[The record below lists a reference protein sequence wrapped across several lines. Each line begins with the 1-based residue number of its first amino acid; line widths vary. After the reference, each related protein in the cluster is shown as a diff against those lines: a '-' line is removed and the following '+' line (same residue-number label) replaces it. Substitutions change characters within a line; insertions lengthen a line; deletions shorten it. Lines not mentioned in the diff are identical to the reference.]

1 MSGLR
6 KIVDERDARAC
17 LAAVAKSGEQRRV
30 WARRHGIDP
39 RSLRAWDLNLARQSA
54 PRARAAIAKLVEL
67 VPAQT
72 VRTPRRYTVRVGVL
86 AVEVSDDFDADTLRR
101 LVEVLRSC

>member
-6 KIVDERDARAC
+6 KIVDESDARAY
-17 LAAVAKSGEQRRV
+17 LASVAKSGEPRRV

-39 RSLRAWDLNLARQSA
+39 RSLRAWDMNRARRSA
-54 PRARAAIAKLVEL
+54 PRARGAIAKLVEL
-67 VPAQT
+67 VPAQRA
-72 VRTPRRYTVRVGVL
+72 RTPRRYTVRVGAL

>member
-17 LAAVAKSGEQRRV
+17 LASVAKSGELRRV

-39 RSLRAWDLNLARQSA
+39 RSLRAWDMNLARQSA
-54 PRARAAIAKLVEL
+54 PGTRAAIAKLVERCRCRRPARHA
-67 VPAQT
+67 VPP
-72 VRTPRRYTVRVGVL
+72 RT
-86 AVEVSDDFDADTLRR
+86 
-101 LVEVLRSC
+101 